1 MVVAY
6 FFLLIPVL
14 LAALVVGA
22 WIALVLSTR
31 TGMNAIRNAP
41 FREFLGPGGP
51 DDPST
56 VLVPRD
62 QYEELLAT
70 QREPAGVVRVL
81 RKTGDEQLPRPDEQ
95 TEHRP
100 AA

>member
-1 MVVAY
+1 MIVAY

-22 WIALVLSTR
+22 WIALVFSTR
-31 TGMNAIRNAP
+31 TGVDAIRTAP

-56 VLVPRD
+56 VLIPRD
-62 QYEELLAT
+62 EYEQLLAT
-70 QREPAGVVRVL
+70 RRQAGVVRTL
-81 RKTGDEQLPRPDEQ
+81 REAGVQQLPRPDEQ

>member
-22 WIALVLSTR
+22 WIAVVLSTR
-31 TGMNAIRNAP
+31 TGMDAIRNAP

-56 VLVPRD
+56 VLIPRD
-62 QYEELLAT
+62 EYEQLLAS
-70 QREPAGVVRVL
+70 QRQPGVVRTL
-81 RKTGDEQLPRPDEQ
+81 REAGDQQLPRPDEQ